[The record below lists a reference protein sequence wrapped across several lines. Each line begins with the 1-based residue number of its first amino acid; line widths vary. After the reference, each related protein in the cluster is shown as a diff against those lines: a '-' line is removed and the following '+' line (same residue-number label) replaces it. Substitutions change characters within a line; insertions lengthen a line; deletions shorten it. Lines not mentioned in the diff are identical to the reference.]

1 MMRDICAIHNEADYE
16 WALRE
21 IERYFDETPEPGS
34 DEAER
39 FDVLAAIIKDYE
51 SQHHEIPDVDPVEV
65 LRFAIDSMGKTQADL
80 ANIVGSR
87 SRASEI
93 LSRKRRLTLSMIRD
107 ISVAWDIPIS
117 TLTGAYEVQR
127 EYA

>member
-1 MMRDICAIHNEADYE
+1 MRDIRAIHNEADYE

-21 IERYFDETPEPGS
+21 IETYFDETPESGS

-39 FDVLAAIIKDYE
+39 FDVLAAVIKDYE
-51 SQHHEIPDVDPVEV
+51 NQHHEIPDVDPVEV
-65 LRFAIDSMGKTQADL
+65 LHFAIDSMGKTQAEL

-93 LSRKRRLTLSMIRD
+93 LHRKRRLTLSMIRD
-107 ISVAWDIPIS
+107 ISASWNVPIS
-117 TLTGAYEVQR
+117 ALAGAYEVQK